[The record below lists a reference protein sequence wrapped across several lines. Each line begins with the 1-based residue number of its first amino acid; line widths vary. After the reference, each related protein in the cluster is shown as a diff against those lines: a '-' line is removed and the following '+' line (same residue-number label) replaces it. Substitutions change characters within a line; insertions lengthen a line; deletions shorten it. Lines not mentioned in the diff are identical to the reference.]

1 MPYIIQYDFLRII
14 LKIFLDKT
22 TTLYFGLTVPPK
34 MITLTILNL
43 HYLNLLSHRLKLYNL
58 DFCLYRIYMLFY
70 HIVQIFCIMAPLSW
84 FYHASCCS
92 CVQCGPRASCF
103 PMQFSFTSLR
113 FSYIG
118 HMSHFILSNINLYLV
133 QIVLKIFFI
142 TCVMIQRQVKVFKYR
157 GTSISSLLTLDA
169 SFFRLL
175 KLYQNHDKIGA
186 NPWKVGVMTFT
197 PMVLITLLIIPTWI
211 CKDNQITIFY
221 LYL

>member
-1 MPYIIQYDFLRII
+1 MPHVAHVCNVAQGHLVSPCNFRSL
-14 LKIFLDKT
+14 
-22 TTLYFGLTVPPK
+22 
-34 MITLTILNL
+34 
-43 HYLNLLSHRLKLYNL
+43 
-58 DFCLYRIYMLFY
+58 
-70 HIVQIFCIMAPLSW
+70 
-84 FYHASCCS
+84 
-92 CVQCGPRASCF
+92 
-103 PMQFSFTSLR
+103 LR

-118 HMSHFILSNINLYLV
+118 HMSHYILRNINLYLV

-142 TCVMIQRQVKVFKYR
+142 TCIMIQRQVKVFKYR

-186 NPWKVGVMTFT
+186 NPWKVGAMTFT